1 MAVPVDT
8 LWYQT
13 FILTFTLQHLR
24 ELASDAKAIP
34 NMFLPLTNLSW
45 RPLWPGRALKS
56 FCVTGKAALSFL
68 T

>member
-1 MAVPVDT
+1 M
-8 LWYQT
+8 
-13 FILTFTLQHLR
+13 LQHLK

-34 NMFLPLTNLSW
+34 NMFHPHVLQLTNLSW
-45 RPLWPGRALKS
+45 RPLWPWGASKS